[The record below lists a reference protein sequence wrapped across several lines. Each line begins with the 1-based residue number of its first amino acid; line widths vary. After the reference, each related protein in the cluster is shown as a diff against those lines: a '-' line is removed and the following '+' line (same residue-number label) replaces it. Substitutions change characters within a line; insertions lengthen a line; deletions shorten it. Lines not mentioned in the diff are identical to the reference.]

1 MFLMHVD
8 GNGEYKVEYGVNCID
23 KFLNEIVKLENKT
36 ISAYNGSG
44 FDFYF
49 LIDKLTNMGINVTNI
64 ILTNGKVMSFQFGEN
79 KVFDLYLFIMTSLD
93 KACKSFNIKNAK
105 SSFDHTKIK
114 NWDDVRKYR
123 MMVFHI

>member
-1 MFLMHVD
+1 
-8 GNGEYKVEYGVNCID
+8 
-23 KFLNEIVKLENKT
+23 
-36 ISAYNGSG
+36 
-44 FDFYF
+44 
-49 LIDKLTNMGINVTNI
+49 MGINVTNI